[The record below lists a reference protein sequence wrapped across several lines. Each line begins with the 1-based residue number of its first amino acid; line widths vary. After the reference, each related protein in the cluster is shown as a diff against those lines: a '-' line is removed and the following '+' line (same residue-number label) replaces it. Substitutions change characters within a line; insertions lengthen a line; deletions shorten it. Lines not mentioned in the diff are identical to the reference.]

1 MNKTAILILF
11 FALKNLIPLFA
22 QEQLGVRLENYA
34 GINGV
39 SLNPTHS
46 LDYPLSWNLNLA
58 GVGLFLDNSYSRIE
72 NSTVSS
78 LIKNIDKVN
87 FGPRTKGIYYENVPV
102 VDFPTKLRTRYLFV
116 NGLVAGPALSVKI
129 GQNHVAGLFYNA
141 RASLTAAKIPK
152 TFNYYNI
159 ISTPLYQNIQIPRTV
174 AAAMVW
180 DEIGANYAYK
190 GETYNGFFQIG
201 ANIKYLRGYEG
212 AFVKVNNSFNF
223 SHYPL
228 DSLSTTS
235 PSVSYGITNANF
247 KNVVDTTY
255 QLQQTGSGFGFDLGF
270 SYLFDANE
278 YDDYGLK
285 ISAALLDIGSV
296 KFSNKA
302 EQHYIEYD
310 KNRFLEGK
318 KFNNIKTP
326 EEALAELSRQQYG
339 DPKKTFV
346 SNRFAIGL
354 PAALCLQADY
364 QFFPH
369 AFANATWI
377 QRLPTQSLALRRG
390 NLLATSVRY
399 EHRWFGACIPLQ
411 LYEYQQLRMGLSL
424 RLAFL
429 TIGTDYLGSF
439 VGKSDLS
446 GTDLYVM
453 FKLNPLGLNIDT
465 SHWFDGFGK
474 RSKKVECYRF

>member
-1 MNKTAILILF
+1 MKKTAILFLLLF
-11 FALKNLIPLFA
+11 LKNIASLTA

-46 LDYPLSWNLNLA
+46 MDYPLTWNLNL
-58 GVGLFLDNSYSRIE
+58 GGIGFFIDNSYSRIE

-78 LIKNIDKVN
+78 SIKDIEKIE
-87 FGPRTKGIYYENVPV
+87 FGPKIKGSHSKTVPII
-102 VDFPTKLRTRYLFV
+102 DFPTQLRTRYLFI
-116 NGLVAGPALSVKI
+116 NGLIAGPALSLKI
-129 GQNHVAGLFYNA
+129 GQNHTAGLFYNA

-159 ISTPLYQNIQIPRTV
+159 IGTPLYQNIQIPKTV

-201 ANIKYLRGYEG
+201 VNLKYLRGYEG
-212 AFVKVNNSFNF
+212 AFVKVNNAFSF

-235 PSVSYGITNANF
+235 PSVSYGVTNANF
-247 KNVVDTTY
+247 KNIVDTTY
-255 QLQQTGSGFGFDLGF
+255 QFQQTGSGFGFDLGF
-270 SYLFDANE
+270 SYLFDAND

-285 ISAALLDIGSV
+285 VSAALLDIGSV
-296 KFSNKA
+296 KFGPKA
-302 EQHYIEYD
+302 EEHFIEYN

-318 KFNNIKTP
+318 KFNKVKTP
-326 EEALAELSRQQYG
+326 EEALAELSQQQYN

-346 SNRFAIGL
+346 DNSFSIGL

-377 QRLPTQSLALRRG
+377 QRLPTQSVALRRG
-390 NLLATSVRY
+390 NLLAASVRY

-439 VGKSDLS
+439 VGKSNLT

-453 FKLNPLGLNIDT
+453 FKLNPIGLNIDT
-465 SHWFDGFGK
+465 SHWLEGFGK